1 MSRQLEIEKVL
12 NQKPNETEFMRNIRV
27 KLDKDVN
34 NELTLSE
41 KCVSMLQD
49 YRADCI
55 EEELEG
61 QQKVRNN
68 YIETKL

>member
-1 MSRQLEIEKVL
+1 
-12 NQKPNETEFMRNIRV
+12 MRNIRV

-41 KCVSMLQD
+41 KCVSILQD
-49 YRADCI
+49 YRAECI

-61 QQKVRNN
+61 QQKVRDN

>member
-1 MSRQLEIEKVL
+1 MSRQLEIEKML